1 MSPGDLLVVD
11 ASRKGTQSD
20 IWLVLDESGFYTVAR
35 EGELLLHTGTRPDDS
50 DFTWVCRSAGSRL
63 WCFILRGQPCHLS
76 DRELDHVRR
85 SLRTLSRSEAA

>member
-50 DFTWVCRSAGSRL
+50 DFLAAPGRRL

>member
-1 MSPGDLLVVD
+1 MRAGDLLTVD
-11 ASRKGTQSD
+11 GSRKGTQSD
-20 IWLVLDESGFYTVAR
+20 IWLVHDDAGFYIVAR

-50 DFTWVCRSAGSRL
+50 DFLAAPGSRL

-85 SLRTLSRSEAA
+85 SLRILSRSEAA